1 MSIFSRFRFLLGI
14 IFVFVCI
21 GGLFFYLNYS
31 MSNINSQSATLERD
45 QYAVSSNYGG
55 VLERAY
61 VKIGDTVKEGDNL
74 FELTSPELTQALADD
89 TVKQDSLLFSVTDSG
104 NILLKATATGEV
116 RASNYSRGS
125 FVVANSDIATIALK
139 DSDYVSAK
147 FILNAPDYARINRS
161 NPVEVTLPDNTKL
174 KADVFDITLEK
185 EGTIVYTIVKARFQ
199 NNAPVQPTFTSGTPV
214 SAYWQLD
221 NNSFYETLTRLFRS
235 FVDPK
240 SQA

>member
-1 MSIFSRFRFLLGI
+1 MSIFSRFRFLLGLI
-14 IFVFVCI
+14 FIFVLI

-45 QYAVSSNYGG
+45 QYAVSANYGG
-55 VLERAY
+55 VLEREY

-74 FELTSPELTQALADD
+74 FELNSPELAQALSDG
-89 TVKQDSLLFSVTDSG
+89 TVQRSSLLFSVTDKG
-104 NILLKATATGEV
+104 NILLKATTAGEV
-116 RASNYSRGS
+116 RAINFTRGS
-125 FVVANSDIATIALK
+125 FVVANSDIAAIALK
-139 DSDYVSAK
+139 DSDYVNAK
-147 FILNAPDYARINRS
+147 FILNAPDYARINRN

-199 NNAPVQPTFTSGTPV
+199 ESTAVQPTFTSGTPV
-214 SAYWQLD
+214 SASWKLD
-221 NNSFYETLTRLFRS
+221 NNSLYETLTRFFRS

>member
-1 MSIFSRFRFLLGI
+1 MSIFSRFRFLFGI
-14 IFVFVCI
+14 IFVILFI
-21 GGLFFYLNYS
+21 SGLFFYLNYS

-45 QYAVSSNYGG
+45 QYSVSANYGG
-55 VLERAY
+55 VLEREY

-74 FELTSPELTQALADD
+74 FELTSPELVQAIADGM
-89 TVKQDSLLFSVTDSG
+89 VQRSSLLFSVTEKG
-104 NILLKATATGEV
+104 NILLKATAAGEV
-116 RASNYSRGS
+116 RAINYSRGS
-125 FVVANSDIATIALK
+125 FAVANSDIATIALK
-139 DSDYVSAK
+139 DSDYISAR

-199 NNAPVQPTFTSGTPV
+199 DNTTVQPTFTSGTPV
-214 SAYWQLD
+214 SAYWKLD
-221 NNSFYETLTRLFRS
+221 SNSLYETLTRLFRS